1 MNHPKRMGMFGGSF
15 DPPHTAHIA
24 LAKHA
29 IAQFDLAELRI
40 IPTGDAW
47 HKARTLT
54 PSPHRLAMT
63 RLAFADMPQATV
75 DAREIDR
82 QGATYTVETLE
93 ELKAEQPEADLYLF
107 IGADQANAFK
117 TWHRWQDIL
126 SLATVVVADRLQ
138 SGQGSMASQWHNAVS
153 PDVQRLDMPSLNV
166 SATEIRA
173 HVAQGPHPAAAMS
186 AWLPAAVQHYIEK
199 HSLYR

>member
-1 MNHPKRMGMFGGSF
+1 MNHAKRLGIFGGSF
-15 DPPHTAHIA
+15 DPPHIAHIA

-29 IAQFDLAELRI
+29 IAQFDLNELRI

-63 RLAFADMPQATV
+63 RLAFADVAHTV
-75 DAREIDR
+75 VDPREIDR
-82 QGATYTVETLE
+82 QGATYTVDTLQ
-93 ELKAEQPEADLYLF
+93 ELKAEQPQADVYLF

-117 TWHRWQDIL
+117 TWHRWQEIL
-126 SLATVVVADRLQ
+126 GLATVVVAERKLAEL
-138 SGQGSMASQWHNAVS
+138 GSIASQWHNAVS

-173 HVAQGPHPAAAMS
+173 HVAHGTQADPKMH